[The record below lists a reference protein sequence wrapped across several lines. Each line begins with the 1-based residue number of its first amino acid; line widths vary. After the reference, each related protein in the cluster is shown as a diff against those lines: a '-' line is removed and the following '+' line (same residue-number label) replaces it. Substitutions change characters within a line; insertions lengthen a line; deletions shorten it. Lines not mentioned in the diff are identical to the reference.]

1 MYNDGELGAGMR
13 VLLADDHALVRAG
26 IRALLVGLP
35 DVESVVEAGD
45 GQEALVV
52 LRETKPDLALI
63 DIAMPGL
70 NGLELAARV
79 AREAPGTR
87 LVILS
92 MHGTPAHV
100 AQALRAG
107 VSGYLLK
114 DAAADELPVLLR
126 AVMRGETYLSPAISK
141 QVVDGYLGRGTPDVG
156 AGADGAEV
164 LTSRQREILQLVA
177 EGKSTKEVAQLLD
190 LSAKTV
196 ETHRG
201 QIMERLGIHDLAG
214 LVRYAIRTGLV
225 SPDK

>member
-1 MYNDGELGAGMR
+1 MR

-45 GQEALVV
+45 GQEALTV

-141 QVVDGYLGRGTPDVG
+141 QVVDGYLGRAATPVAVG
-156 AGADGAEV
+156 EGETLDV

-190 LSAKTV
+190 VSAKTV

-225 SPDK
+225 SPDR

>member
-1 MYNDGELGAGMR
+1 MR

-45 GQEALVV
+45 GQEALTV

-141 QVVDGYLGRGTPDVG
+141 QVVDGYLGRATSPVTAGDGATPD
-156 AGADGAEV
+156 V

-177 EGKSTKEVAQLLD
+177 EGKSTKEVAQMLD
-190 LSAKTV
+190 VSAKTV

-225 SPDK
+225 SPDR

>member
-1 MYNDGELGAGMR
+1 MYNDGELGMR

-45 GQEALVV
+45 GQE
-52 LRETKPDLALI
+52 
-63 DIAMPGL
+63 
-70 NGLELAARV
+70 LAARV
-79 AREAPGTR
+79 AREAPETR

-100 AQALRAG
+100 AQALRVG

-141 QVVDGYLGRGTPDVG
+141 QVVDGYLGRTAPASNGNG
-156 AGADGAEV
+156 AAADV

-190 LSAKTV
+190 VSAKTV

-225 SPDK
+225 SPDR

>member
-1 MYNDGELGAGMR
+1 MYNDGEIGMR

-45 GQEALVV
+45 GQEALTM
-52 LRETKPDLALI
+52 LRETRPDLALI

-79 AREAPGTR
+79 AREAPETR

-100 AQALRAG
+100 AQALRVG

-141 QVVDGYLGRGTPDVG
+141 QVVDGYLGRTAPATNG
-156 AGADGAEV
+156 DGAAADV

-177 EGKSTKEVAQLLD
+177 EGKSSKEVAQLLD
-190 LSAKTV
+190 VSAKTV

-225 SPDK
+225 SPDR